1 MQNLIDP
8 DPKVLVKFDY
18 STATPIRD
26 KNGRCIK
33 VKPGGFITCSQGGA
47 PQDGV
52 CVCVCVCVCE
62 GGLC

>member
-1 MQNLIDP
+1 MQNLFDP

-33 VKPGGFITCSQGGA
+33 IKPGRLTTCHHFSVISN
-47 PQDGV
+47 DVV
-52 CVCVCVCVCE
+52 C
-62 GGLC
+62 LYARI